1 MISQL
6 FYCLNCYTISLFQKQ
21 NEKAAHKKKIM
32 KKIRAVRSGVNTGV
46 DKSGS
51 DFWSNLPTDLL
62 RRTEYNADVV
72 SSRK

>member
-1 MISQL
+1 MFLLIKLLL
-6 FYCLNCYTISLFQKQ
+6 FLLFQKQ